1 MLKIITKFT
10 HINFNNFI
18 NGVPMNKYKIL
29 VLVLLIGP
37 FLTAVNFSQNLERK
51 DVPVKYTWNLNDLYS
66 NENTW
71 SVEKGKITQELDKVA
86 EYKGKLGES
95 AKTLTS
101 ALDLYFDMIKQL
113 YRYSEYAYR
122 LSDEDLSNSHY
133 QSLKQEASHLGTEI
147 SEKTAFLNPEILRID
162 PSKIKT
168 FFQEDKDLAQYKMFI
183 DDIQR
188 LRKHTLSESEEKIL
202 ASFGAVTETP
212 ENVYS
217 IFTNAE
223 FPFAEVNLSDG
234 EEVKLTPSAYTKY
247 RSIPNR
253 SDRAKVFKALFE
265 KYGEYR
271 NTIGANLGGKMKSD
285 WTYAKDR
292 NYSSSV
298 ESALDANN
306 IPVSVYNNL
315 IKQIHNSLPTLHR
328 FLKLKKE
335 MLGVDT
341 LHYYDLYTPIV
352 KKVEMKF
359 DIPEGQKTILAAL
372 KPLGQ
377 SYLNTVQKAFNDR
390 WIDYMPTVGKK
401 SGAYS
406 SGESYDVHPYIL
418 TNWNGDY
425 ESVSTLAHE
434 LGHTMHS
441 YLSNTNQT
449 FVNSQYPIFVA
460 EIASTLNE
468 TLLNDYMVKNAK
480 SDKEKLYLLGSYL
493 ELLRTTIFR
502 QTQFAEFELAM
513 HQMAETGKPIT
524 GETLSKLY
532 DKIVKEYYGN
542 NEGYCI
548 VDPYIAYEWEY
559 IPHFMYDYY
568 VYQYSTSLIYA
579 TALAE
584 KIIKDGKPAVDKY
597 FNILKGGSSDYPIE
611 LIKKAGIDPLSAEP
625 FKLTMDK
632 MNRVMDQI
640 EQILS
645 KEKEG

>member
-1 MLKIITKFT
+1 
-10 HINFNNFI
+10 
-18 NGVPMNKYKIL
+18 MNKFKVSALIISLIL
-29 VLVLLIGP
+29 FFTIQNI
-37 FLTAVNFSQNLERK
+37 AQNLERK
-51 DVPVKYTWNLNDLYS
+51 DVPVQYTWNLNDLYPS
-66 NENTW
+66 EAAW
-71 SVEKGKITQELDKVA
+71 SADKDKIIQKLDEVTKFKGRLD
-86 EYKGKLGES
+86 ES
-95 AKTLTS
+95 GKTLNS
-101 ALDLYFDMIKQL
+101 ALDLYFNMIKQY
-113 YRYSEYAYR
+113 YRFSEYASR
-122 LSDEDLSNSHY
+122 MSDEDLRNSQN
-133 QSLKQEASHLGTEI
+133 QSLTQQASHMGTEI

-162 PSKIKT
+162 PAKIKS
-168 FFQEDKDLAQYKMFI
+168 FFEEDKELTQYKMFI
-183 DDIQR
+183 EDIQR
-188 LRKHTLSESEEKIL
+188 LRKHTLPEAEEKIL
-202 ASFGAVTETP
+202 ASFGAVSETP

-217 IFTNAE
+217 IFSNAE
-223 FPFAEVNLSDG
+223 FPFAEVKLSTG
-234 EEVKLTPSAYTKY
+234 EAVKLTSSAYAKY
-247 RSIPNR
+247 RTVPNR
-253 SDRAKVFKALFE
+253 ADREKVFKAFFE
-265 KYGEYR
+265 RFGDYQ
-271 NTIGANLGGKMKSD
+271 NTIGANLGGKIKSD

-292 NYSSSV
+292 NYSTSLEAS
-298 ESALDANN
+298 LNANN
-306 IPVSVYNNL
+306 IPVSVYENL

-352 KKVEMKF
+352 KKVDMKF
-359 DIPEGQKTILAAL
+359 DLPEGQKTILTAL
-372 KPLGQ
+372 KPLGEN
-377 SYLNTVQKAFNDR
+377 YLMTVQKAFNNR
-390 WIDYMPTVGKK
+390 WIDYMPTSGKK

-449 FVNSQYPIFVA
+449 FANAQYPIFVA

-468 TLLNDYMVKNAK
+468 SLLNDYMVKNAP

-502 QTQFAEFELAM
+502 QTQFAEFEWEM
-513 HQMAETGKPIT
+513 HQMAEKGEPIT
-524 GETLSKLY
+524 GETLSKMY
-532 DKIVKEYYGN
+532 YKIVKEYYGN
-542 NEGYCI
+542 DEGYCV
-548 VDPYIAYEWEY
+548 VDPYIAYEWEF
-559 IPHFMYDYY
+559 IPHFMYNYY

-579 TALAE
+579 TAFAE
-584 KIIKDGKPAVDKY
+584 KIIKEGKPAVDKY
-597 FNILKGGSSDYPIE
+597 FNILKGGGSDYPIE

-625 FKLTMDK
+625 FKLTMEK

>member
-1 MLKIITKFT
+1 
-10 HINFNNFI
+10 
-18 NGVPMNKYKIL
+18 MNKFKFL
-29 VLVLLIGP
+29 VLISFLVP
-37 FLTAVNFSQNLERK
+37 FLTVPNFSQNLGRK
-51 DVPVKYTWNLNDLYS
+51 DVPVKYTWNLTDLFPD
-66 NENTW
+66 ENAW
-71 SVEKGKITQELDKVA
+71 AADKDKIVQMLDEVVK
-86 EYKGKLGES
+86 YKNRLSESGE
-95 AKTLTS
+95 TLTS
-101 ALDLYFDMIKQL
+101 ALNLYFGMIKQY
-113 YRYSEYAYR
+113 YRFAEYADR
-122 LSDEDLSNSHY
+122 LRDEDLRDSHY
-133 QSLKQEASHLGTEI
+133 QSLTQQSSHLGTEI

-162 PSKIKT
+162 SSKIKL
-168 FFQEDKDLAQYKMFI
+168 FFEEDKNLTQYEMFI
-183 DDIQR
+183 NDIQR
-188 LRKHTLSESEEKIL
+188 LGKHTLSESEEKLL
-202 ASFGAVTETP
+202 ASFGAVAETP

-223 FPFAEVNLSDG
+223 FPFAQVNISNG
-234 EEVKLTPSAYTKY
+234 EEVKLTPAAYTKY
-247 RSIPNR
+247 RAVPNR
-253 SDRAKVFKALFE
+253 EDREKVFKAFFE
-265 KYGEYR
+265 KYGEYQ
-271 NTIGANLGGKMKSD
+271 NTIGANLGGKIKSD

-292 NYSSSV
+292 NYNSSLEAS
-298 ESALDANN
+298 LNANN
-306 IPVSVYNNL
+306 IPVSVYYNL
-315 IKQIHNSLPTLHR
+315 IEQIHNSLPTLHR

-359 DIPEGQKTILAAL
+359 DIPEGQKVILTAL
-372 KPLGQ
+372 KPLGEN
-377 SYLNTVQKAFNDR
+377 YLETVEKAFSNR
-390 WIDYMPTVGKK
+390 WIDYMPTAGKK

-449 FVNSQYPIFVA
+449 FVNAQYPIFIA

-502 QTQFAEFELAM
+502 QAQFAEFELEM
-513 HQMAETGKPIT
+513 HKMAETGMPIT
-524 GETLSKLY
+524 GETLSKIY
-532 DKIVKEYYGN
+532 YKIVKEYYGN
-542 NEGYCI
+542 DEGYCI
-548 VDPYIAYEWEY
+548 VDPNIAYEWEY
-559 IPHFMYDYY
+559 IPHFMYNYY

-584 KIIKDGKPAVDKY
+584 KVIRDGKPAVVKY

>member
-1 MLKIITKFT
+1 
-10 HINFNNFI
+10 
-18 NGVPMNKYKIL
+18 MNKFKIL
-29 VLVLLIGP
+29 VSILSFILFFTIQ
-37 FLTAVNFSQNLERK
+37 NFSQNLERK
-51 DVPVKYTWNLNDLYS
+51 DVPVQYTWNLNDLYP
-66 NENTW
+66 NEAAW
-71 SVEKGKITQELDKVA
+71 SAEQDKIVNKLDEVIK
-86 EYKGKLGES
+86 YKGHLDES
-95 AKTLTS
+95 AKTLNS
-101 ALDLYFDMIKQL
+101 ALDIYFDMVKQY
-113 YRYSEYAYR
+113 YRFSEYASR
-122 LSDEDLSNSHY
+122 MSDQDLSNS
-133 QSLKQEASHLGTEI
+133 KNQELTQKASHLGTEI

-162 PSKIKT
+162 PSKIKS
-168 FFQEDKDLAQYKMFI
+168 FFEEDKSLAQYKMFI

-188 LRKHTLSESEEKIL
+188 LRKHTLTEAEEKIL
-202 ASFGAVTETP
+202 ASFGAVSETP

-217 IFTNAE
+217 IFSNAE
-223 FPFAEVNLSDG
+223 FPFAKVKLSDG
-234 EEVKLTPSAYTKY
+234 EEVKLTSSAYTKY
-247 RSIPNR
+247 RTIPNR
-253 SDRAKVFKALFE
+253 EDRAKVFKAFFE
-265 KYGEYR
+265 RFGDYQ
-271 NTIGANLGGKMKSD
+271 NTIGANLAGKIKSD

-292 NYSSSV
+292 NYNSSLEAS
-298 ESALDANN
+298 LDANN
-306 IPVSVYNNL
+306 IPVSVYENL

-352 KKVEMKF
+352 KKVDMKF
-359 DIPEGQKTILAAL
+359 DLPEGQKTILTAL
-372 KPLGQ
+372 NPLGQ
-377 SYLNTVQKAFNDR
+377 NYLNTIKEAFKDR

-449 FVNSQYPIFVA
+449 FANAQYPIFVA

-468 TLLNDYMVKNAK
+468 TLLNDYMVKHAL

-502 QTQFAEFELAM
+502 QTQFAEFELKM
-513 HQMAETGKPIT
+513 HEMAEKGEPIT
-524 GETLSKLY
+524 GETLSKIY
-532 DKIVKEYYGN
+532 YNIVKEYYGN
-542 NEGYCI
+542 DKGYCI
-548 VDPYIAYEWEY
+548 VDPYIAYEWEF
-559 IPHFMYDYY
+559 IPHFMYNYY

-579 TALAE
+579 TGFAE
-584 KIIKDGKPAVDKY
+584 KILKDGKPAVDKY
-597 FNILKGGSSDYPIE
+597 FNILKGGGSDYPIE